1 MNQAGAR
8 ELPEKLTR
16 LEVSING
23 AVKAELLRDGPY
35 SLVYGPSI
43 QPQEAAS
50 LILPVDQPL
59 YQSGDLFP
67 SMDMNL
73 PEGYLFQRILELH
86 RKFGL
91 QKMHL
96 LALAGDSGIG
106 RVGYQLPGEAPRRTV
121 TPVSREDILSTSDS
135 EQMFEDLL
143 QAYLQ
148 NGTGISGV
156 QPKVMVHSRATLPVP
171 DLIIKVAG
179 PDFPGLSANEFL
191 CLNAARHAGIATPAF
206 DLSQDGKIL
215 VVDRFDISEN
225 GERMG
230 FEDIAAL
237 MGLVVH
243 DALSNRKYEGSYQ
256 AVSEVIAEFSNN
268 PTGDLREF
276 FSQLA
281 FSVMIRNGDAHLKNF
296 GLRYQSGDDV
306 ALAPMFDV
314 VTTAIY
320 TFERPG
326 GIQDVDRTMALKLRR
341 GRASRSRAYPT
352 TDELLTFGRDVCRVT
367 RPQDVLTRIAEGMT
381 RALADARID
390 QRIPPALANQMQ
402 PIWEDGLRY
411 ASEAA
416 RN

>member
-1 MNQAGAR
+1 MSQAGAR
-8 ELPEKLTR
+8 ELPEKLNR
-16 LEVSING
+16 LEVSIHG

-35 SLVYGPSI
+35 SLVYGPSLK
-43 QPQEAAS
+43 PQEAAS
-50 LILPVDQPL
+50 LLLPVDQAI
-59 YQSGDLFP
+59 YTSGDLFP

-73 PEGYLFQRILELH
+73 PEGYLFQRIVELH
-86 RKFGL
+86 RKFNL

-96 LALAGDSGIG
+96 LALAGESGIG
-106 RVGYQLPGEAPRRTV
+106 RVGFQLPGEAPRRAAM
-121 TPVSREDILSTSDS
+121 PVSREDILSTHDS
-135 EQMFEDLL
+135 EKMFEDLL

-148 NGTGISGV
+148 GGTGISGV
-156 QPKVMVHSRATLPVP
+156 QPKVMVPSRATLPVP

-179 PDFPGLSANEFL
+179 AGFPGLSANEFL
-191 CLNAARHAGIATPAF
+191 CLSAARHAGIETPAF
-206 DLSQDGKIL
+206 DLSQDGKML
-215 VVDRFDISEN
+215 VIDRFDLSAA

-256 AVSEVIAEFSNN
+256 AVSEVIAEFSNS
-268 PTGDLREF
+268 PTDDLRKF
-276 FSQLA
+276 FGQLA

-306 ALAPMFDV
+306 ELAPMFDV

-326 GIQDVDRTMALKLRR
+326 GIQDVDRTMALRLRR

-352 TDELLTFGRDVCRVT
+352 VDELLAFGRDVCRVT
-367 RPQDVLTRIAEGMT
+367 RPQDVLARIAEGMT
-381 RALADARID
+381 AALAAAKADE
-390 QRIPPALANQMQ
+390 RIPGDLVQRMQ
-402 PIWEDGLRY
+402 PIWEDGMRY
-411 ASEAA
+411 AEEAA
-416 RN
+416 RR

>member
-23 AVKAELLRDGPY
+23 AVKAELLRNGPY
-35 SLVYGPSI
+35 SLVYGPSTK
-43 QPQEAAS
+43 PQEAAS

-106 RVGYQLPGEAPRRTV
+106 RVGYHMPGEAPRRTV

-156 QPKVMVHSRATLPVP
+156 QPKVMVPSRATLPVP

-268 PTGDLREF
+268 PTDDLREF

-352 TDELLTFGRDVCRVT
+352 TEELMTFGRNVCRVT
-367 RPQDVLTRIAEGMT
+367 RPQDDLARIAEGMT
-381 RALADARID
+381 KALADARAD
-390 QRIPPALANQMQ
+390 QRIPAALVNQIQ